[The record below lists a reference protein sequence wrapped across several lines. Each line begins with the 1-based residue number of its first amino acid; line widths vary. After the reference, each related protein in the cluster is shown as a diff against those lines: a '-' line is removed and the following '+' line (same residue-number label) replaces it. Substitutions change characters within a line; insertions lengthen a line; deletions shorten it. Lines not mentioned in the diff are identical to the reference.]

1 MQVYQQQIMDLEQ
14 AHKCEKD
21 TMNERM
27 QEMERHMD
35 AILNQNKTEQVGID
49 GLNNRLQDMNAYIN
63 HLK

>member
-14 AHKCEKD
+14 AHKYEKD

-35 AILNQNKTEQVGID
+35 AMLNQNKTEQVGID
-49 GLNNRLQDMNAYIN
+49 GLNNRLQDMSAYIN

>member
-1 MQVYQQQIMDLEQ
+1 MDLEQ
-14 AHKCEKD
+14 AHKHERD

-35 AILNQNKTEQVGID
+35 AMLNQNKTEQVGID
-49 GLNNRLQDMNAYIN
+49 GLNNWLQDMNVYIN